1 MRGVEELE
9 VQGMETRK
17 KVLGSEHP
25 ETLSSIGNLAS
36 KYQNQGGW
44 KEAEELGV
52 QVMETRKKVLGSK
65 HPYTLTD
72 MKILAF
78 K

>member
-9 VQGMETRK
+9 VQGIETRK

-36 KYQNQGGW
+36 KYQNQGSW

-52 QVMETRKKVLGSK
+52 QGMETKKKVLASQ
-65 HPYTLTD
+65 HPCTITD